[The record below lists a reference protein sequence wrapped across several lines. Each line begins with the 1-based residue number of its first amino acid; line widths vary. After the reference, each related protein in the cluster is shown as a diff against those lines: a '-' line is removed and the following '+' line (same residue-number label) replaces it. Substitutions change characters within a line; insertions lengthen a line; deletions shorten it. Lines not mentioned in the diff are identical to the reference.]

1 MTEVKT
7 KKYKVKPTLRQKKAL
22 DNLVGNG
29 GNISQAMRDA
39 GYSEATINTPQK
51 LTDSQAWAELMKE
64 YLPDDS
70 IAEKH
75 RELLHAT
82 TLDHQVFALGPK
94 NEEDKL
100 KYIERDRA
108 EADKAGKEYREID
121 YVTDEDIIEMLAEI
135 NCKVR
140 RIVHRETARDVYF
153 WTADNRPR
161 KDAIDMAYKLKGSY
175 APEKSIVA
183 TMILP
188 TKEEEEIID
197 ISIDNFLDNVRQ
209 KKE

>member
-7 KKYKVKPTLRQKKAL
+7 KRKPSIKQKKAL

-29 GNISQAMRDA
+29 GNITKAMIDA
-39 GYSEATINTPQK
+39 GYSVATANTPQK
-51 LTDSQAWAELMKE
+51 LTESKAWAELMAQ
-64 YLPDDS
+64 YLPDDT

-94 NEEDKL
+94 DEKDRE
-100 KYIERDRA
+100 KYIAADRNK
-108 EADKAGKEYREID
+108 ADKDGKEYVPID
-121 YVTDEDIIEMLAEI
+121 YVTDEDIVEMLAEI

-153 WTADNRPR
+153 WAADNKPR

-175 APEKSIVA
+175 APEKSLTVKVNLSDDKQNKSNELIEG
-183 TMILP
+183 ILRN
-188 TKEEEEIID
+188 TK
-197 ISIDNFLDNVRQ
+197 NT
-209 KKE
+209 